1 MMDVSIDNLKK
12 LMAEL
17 KDRSSNHNEPTKG
30 KGTRLNLIICNG
42 HKTSKKH
49 FNLNNSSL
57 NFPGPKRPW
66 Q

>member
-49 FNLNNSSL
+49 FNLKEYNQNI
-57 NFPGPKRPW
+57 NYEQR
-66 Q
+66 

>member
-17 KDRSSNHNEPTKG
+17 KDRPSNHNEPTKG

-49 FNLNNSSL
+49 FNLKEYNQNI
-57 NFPGPKRPW
+57 NYEQR
-66 Q
+66 